1 MASVVIFKSL
11 IQFEFI
17 YGVRKWSSFILLHV
31 ASFFPNTTYILHL
44 SHSSVE
50 GHLGCFHVLAIVNS
64 AAMNIRV
71 PASFWTGA
79 FIFPQIYTHSSWRCF
94 KKLRTTMWFI
104 CMCIHTH
111 THTRMEWNTT
121 QPKKKQWNFAIC
133 NMNGPM
139 DERKALCLVK

>member
-71 PASFWTGA
+71 PASF
-79 FIFPQIYTHSSWRCF
+79 
-94 KKLRTTMWFI
+94 
-104 CMCIHTH
+104 
-111 THTRMEWNTT
+111 
-121 QPKKKQWNFAIC
+121 
-133 NMNGPM
+133 
-139 DERKALCLVK
+139 

>member
-64 AAMNIRV
+64 AAMNIRCLHLFEL
-71 PASFWTGA
+71 ALSF
-79 FIFPQIYTHSSWRCF
+79 F
-94 KKLRTTMWFI
+94 LRYI
-104 CMCIHTH
+104 PIHH
-111 THTRMEWNTT
+111 GGVSKN
-121 QPKKKQWNFAIC
+121 
-133 NMNGPM
+133 
-139 DERKALCLVK
+139 